1 MVNIMR
7 DIPRVDTQEVAHCRL
22 LLCMFLPFFNL
33 DDLKSNDESWPHA
46 MRRVDE
52 TNAWDKRTKPFRLNI
67 AAMLRQRIAADEE
80 RAKKVHQAF
89 MLTTDRDVDNH
100 TESEMFLDDYGNSHD
115 MDSGGISVIP
125 QTAHRL
131 LTKIFVDT
139 AYDTFVHAGF
149 SGDDSSPTTPNAS
162 LSRRSTKDIEQDLS
176 KITGSSGASSK
187 KETAQQEHAFETMS
201 SSQATYLAD
210 STSTSPTPT
219 PSAQCDRSVLDPYLI
234 HLRSTS
240 SAGLS
245 PSALLA
251 SNDRRDRTNAEV
263 ARTDVGQAAASQHP
277 VSFLIAQEFGL
288 NRKQRLA
295 FYIFANGMLAKKTS
309 PRSDALRLYIGG
321 GAGAGKSHVLKA
333 MKAFIECPALVGQIE
348 DGRMLA
354 VAFQGKQAAAVGG
367 VTIHSTCQSSAV
379 ASEGNLSGNHDDQ
392 SPLTD
397 KQAIHWKGV
406 GMLAIEEV
414 SMVGCELL
422 VALNKAACS
431 MFAMNKDKPF
441 GNLPVVFCGDFN
453 QLRLAYARYMT

>member
-33 DDLKSNDESWPHA
+33 DDLKRNDESWPHA

-52 TNAWDKRTKPFRLNI
+52 TNAWDKQTKPFRLNI

-89 MLTTDRDVDNH
+89 MSTTDRDVDNH

-139 AYDTFVHAGF
+139 AYDTFFHAGF
-149 SGDDSSPTTPNAS
+149 SGDDSSPITPNAS
-162 LSRRSTKDIEQDLS
+162 LSRRSTKDIEQDLT

-219 PSAQCDRSVLDPYLI
+219 PSARCDRSVLDPYLI

-288 NRKQRLA
+288 N
-295 FYIFANGMLAKKTS
+295 
-309 PRSDALRLYIGG
+309 
-321 GAGAGKSHVLKA
+321 
-333 MKAFIECPALVGQIE
+333 
-348 DGRMLA
+348 
-354 VAFQGKQAAAVGG
+354 
-367 VTIHSTCQSSAV
+367 
-379 ASEGNLSGNHDDQ
+379 
-392 SPLTD
+392 
-397 KQAIHWKGV
+397 
-406 GMLAIEEV
+406 
-414 SMVGCELL
+414 
-422 VALNKAACS
+422 
-431 MFAMNKDKPF
+431 
-441 GNLPVVFCGDFN
+441 
-453 QLRLAYARYMT
+453 